1 MLGVNT
7 EKLEEFY
14 GQKVYS
20 VRKMFKIKTS
30 CLICLSIFVSQIII
44 ADRFMVEDSAEGI
57 FGSALNSDVAL
68 LVVGDPLC
76 ATTHTDMMIRARKV
90 CTHPCTHTLI

>member
-1 MLGVNT
+1 M
-7 EKLEEFY
+7 
-14 GQKVYS
+14 
-20 VRKMFKIKTS
+20 
-30 CLICLSIFVSQIII
+30 

-57 FGSALNSDVAL
+57 FESAVNSDVAL

-90 CTHPCTHTLI
+90 LQAYISFSPPLLR